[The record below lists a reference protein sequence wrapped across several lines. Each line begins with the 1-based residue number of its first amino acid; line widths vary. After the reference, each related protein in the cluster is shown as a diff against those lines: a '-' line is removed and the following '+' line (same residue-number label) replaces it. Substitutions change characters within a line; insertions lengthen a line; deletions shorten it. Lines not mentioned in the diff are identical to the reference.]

1 MPSQQQEVLLAR
13 PRSKNFPGTS
23 SNHNVV
29 MNWMLK
35 VSTGMADSIW
45 SKTVLA
51 SYLYELMGQ
60 SNSYAGYVEA
70 AQGIASLVVALPVGW
85 LADRGSKSRIIA
97 AGGALLPVAVAAT
110 SYAVI
115 YGVEHQDEKRS
126 SFVMFM
132 GALSL
137 WGAVQSIQNGPAQAL
152 YADSTAAGERSRYYM
167 ISYVLYLCASVL
179 GPVAQHV
186 DSAMQLQRHGSPPSP
201 RRGARPPGSWLRPAA
216 LTLTL
221 SLTVT
226 ATHARRAAGP
236 VRAREGR
243 LRGAAAARP
252 CGVAE
257 VGRPA
262 RRW

>member
-29 MNWMLK
+29 VNWMLK

-201 RRGARPPGSWLRPAA
+201 RRGARPPGSWRRPAA
-216 LTLTL
+216 FTLTL

-226 ATHARRAAGP
+226 PSHARRAAGP
-236 VRAREGR
+236 LRARQGR
-243 LRGAAAARP
+243 LRGAAAVRP

>member
-1 MPSQQQEVLLAR
+1 
-13 PRSKNFPGTS
+13 
-23 SNHNVV
+23 
-29 MNWMLK
+29 
-35 VSTGMADSIW
+35 
-45 SKTVLA
+45 
-51 SYLYELMGQ
+51 MGQ

-201 RRGARPPGSWLRPAA
+201 RRGARPPEKKKEPRLLAA
-216 LTLTL
+216 PRSVHPNPIPSRNPKPRET
-221 SLTVT
+221 SSGAT
-226 ATHARRAAGP
+226 AGQGGQAAWCGC
-236 VRAREGR
+236 
-243 LRGAAAARP
+243 GAAA
-252 CGVAE
+252 
-257 VGRPA
+257 
-262 RRW
+262 RRG